1 MVKHMQDTHDNAT
14 LSAVSWSGMGLLSKD
29 LLQTS
34 NDIASNR
41 KKLMSTLGVNR
52 KKIASYEDSDWKKQ
66 TEELLSDSAAANVD
80 YAKYT
85 VKQLKAE
92 LKRRGT
98 MSPKFIEYPHSHMK

>member
-1 MVKHMQDTHDNAT
+1 MIKHLQDTHDNAT
-14 LSAVSWSGMGLLSKD
+14 LSAVSWSGMGLLNKD

-34 NDIASNR
+34 NDIANNR
-41 KKLMSTLGVNR
+41 KEVMSTFCLNQ
-52 KKIASYEDSDWKKQ
+52 KKIAVYENTDWKKQ